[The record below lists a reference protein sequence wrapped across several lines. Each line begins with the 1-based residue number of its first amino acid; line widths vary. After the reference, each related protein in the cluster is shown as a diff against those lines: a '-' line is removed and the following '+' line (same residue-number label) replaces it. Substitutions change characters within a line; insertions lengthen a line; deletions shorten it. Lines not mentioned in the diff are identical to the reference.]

1 MTTVFTQIK
10 HTWLEME
17 LREPKRKRVGNH
29 IKPQQPFPILIESES
44 GIPVDSDLWPV
55 YIGNFTGDCV
65 IICNPEEMKSLYTM
79 GFFGKGSLSR
89 GYPSFGLIKKGIPP
103 IIKERQWQRRKSWID
118 KMKKNL
124 SDTFK
129 QVNDITNTSGDVY
142 EGEKSGEQIKLGTND
157 VSPMD
162 VDSTISES
170 CVVKECDVQNSDSDV
185 KDSDIPDSDA
195 HPDKLKDMNVRDCEV
210 TEFDFTD
217 KVLVLA
223 DSDDDDIEKVLRDP
237 QPHIEDEKIKT
248 VVETLNLTLEEA
260 FFLSYALGCLQV
272 IDLSGQTMSLKKMW
286 HTFCQIKPDFIESYV
301 AYHHFRAKGWVVKS
315 GFKFGGNFLL
325 YKQGPPFFH
334 ASYVVL
340 VERVDSQLNRYN
352 DSLTWTKL
360 HGLNRLAENSGKDI
374 ITCQVVFPDSLA
386 PEDLITPKSLAK
398 FQVNELLTKRW
409 ISSQERVEKEFS

>member
-1 MTTVFTQIK
+1 
-10 HTWLEME
+10 ME
-17 LREPKRKRVGNH
+17 LREPKRKRVGTH

-44 GIPVDSDLWPV
+44 GIPVDSELWPV
-55 YIGNFTGDCV
+55 YTGNFTGDCV
-65 IICNPEEMKSLYTM
+65 IICDPEEMKSLYTM

-89 GYPSFGLIKKGIPP
+89 GYPSFGIIKKGIPP
-103 IIKERQWQRRKSWID
+103 IIKERQWQRRKSWMD

-129 QVNDITNTSGDVY
+129 QVDNSTKTSAEEYVK
-142 EGEKSGEQIKLGTND
+142 EKSCDQQMKVDTNN
-157 VSPMD
+157 VSSMD
-162 VDSTISES
+162 VDSTINEN
-170 CVVKECDVQNSDSDV
+170 CVVKECDVKNI
-185 KDSDIPDSDA
+185 DSDIKDCDMPDSDA
-195 HPDKLKDMNVRDCEV
+195 CSDKLQDSKVRDCEV
-210 TEFDFTD
+210 TEFDFSD

-248 VVETLNLTLEEA
+248 AVETLNLTLEEA

-272 IDLSGQTMSLKKMW
+272 IDLSGQTMSLKQMW
-286 HTFCQIKPDFIESYV
+286 HIFCEIKQDFIESYV

-315 GFKFGGNFLL
+315 GYKFGGHFLL

-340 VERVDSQLNRYN
+340 VEKVDSQLNRCN

-374 ITCQVVFPDSLA
+374 ITCQVVFPDSLG
-386 PEDLITPKSLAK
+386 PEDLMTPKSLNK

-409 ISSQERVEKEFS
+409 ISSQERIEKEYS